1 MPRPTGLTRPQI
13 GVGHASPGTVDA
25 SAFVNPDQ
33 GTDGLR
39 VHVNDPNRAHMASS
53 IGIVDAGGYYAS
65 DEVEGALQEIG
76 GASSGGRQNGIVTG
90 FGYSAVGR
98 VVTFNTPSTALLPTL
113 RDYSGEIITL
123 PDNTLSIW
131 VYISPVTG
139 LITQFVG
146 ANPPTITSPENVLL
160 WQFATL
166 AGAITTAHDARFYV
180 RNLDRKLPFT
190 VRSSGPQ
197 ADQESEACFVT
208 LDAALTYLTYS
219 ATTLNSLRTEVVIR
233 GVVDV
238 TGPVVLPANGIHFQ
252 GEDGATLN
260 LIGVGTTLI
269 NLNGKNDV
277 TFSDITFTSDVAL
290 ATAITDTVGGA
301 VNFTMERCS
310 IVTGTQPWLAG
321 IVFGGVIGRATLRD
335 VIVLVTNTGISVAN
349 PTGVE
354 IDTCEVTA
362 INFVAGSIGIRM
374 GVTPATGGETPS
386 TVNACT
392 VSGFDS
398 GIPVSGFGH
407 VITGCT
413 VILGTAA
420 AAGVIVGDSQ
430 GVTVAN
436 CTIDCLTNSG
446 KVGIEAVGTAVN
458 QVLGLKLV
466 GNTITGAAEY
476 GIRLD
481 GFVQESLVTG
491 NLVDCYL
498 PATPED
504 PTANAGI
511 FVQGL
516 GGATDV
522 PAYLTITGN
531 TVWRAKTG
539 IYLKGDAPRRLSEI
553 LVSNNVVHH
562 CAVGVAGTPPV
573 AWEVSVGIGV
583 EWGVGLSL
591 LNNHVYGIGSILKPD
606 GTVVQP
612 TLADVY
618 SEGIILVDCTLSTVQ
633 GNKVRDLATKGGG
646 VADGIQV
653 AATGSTLLSIT
664 GSVVS
669 GNVVTSI
676 PGSGIF
682 YGIGGLAAPAATDL
696 TGARIAGNTVEDV
709 SAGISVLSLGR
720 STVTG
725 CRIDGNTVNGTTISH
740 GITITAA
747 ETVAVPDG
755 VVSGVEVV
763 GNTVLNAT
771 LTGVFVDCGVGASLS
786 NVRVTNNVITLPGA
800 DGIAFDSVDAGNLAP
815 LVFTGLFASGNRITM
830 DVTVPNTSGIRLG
843 GIVNTFAGAAFDDN
857 IITNS
862 YDGIT
867 VALAG
872 PLLANTAVSDLSVSR
887 NSLTGVRNRGV
898 VCTMTSTL
906 SLAEFAGNQIVNV
919 ALGSTQCIYI
929 LLNNATPSSAVSSDI
944 IIADNLLRP
953 ATGVTAIQTVF
964 DGMKTQGVRIERN
977 DIQGGLVGTEV
988 SLVNSNTGVVPSIN
1002 GLSVRGNRY
1011 TLVETQ
1017 GVLINVA
1024 ATSDEILNIDVSS
1037 NTFNRVAEDLGSVS
1051 SAAILM
1057 TLENTTRNLAVR
1069 GNQFYSCGRLNGT
1082 DGGITLNLNDAI
1094 NVGVTDNQFSG
1105 GLTGVLFGFGTS
1117 IILKGNTPGLSLKD
1131 VDVSKNTVRNTS
1143 LGAPAFGAHIALD
1156 LANFTTAYNLSVDGN
1171 DIDRD
1176 PGSGADCLGI
1186 AVFGT
1191 LVDYYGLRVNNNR
1204 ISGADLGTP
1213 ITLDAIG
1220 ISAKSIDQGSVS
1232 NNYISGTSALGVQGA
1247 GINATIS
1254 DTSRGLSVSGNKVV
1268 GETGVTGAGNY
1279 GVLVSVTAGALNGSF
1294 VDANYVYGYPT
1305 NIRVEFTDCTILSV
1319 SKNETVAHVDYGIA
1333 VDSTGAGGQAA
1344 NLTVDGNAIS
1354 TSTTAQTSG
1363 VFVTTTNSNSFENL
1377 SVCDNQV
1384 RYGGVDPV
1392 AAGSGV
1398 EISSAADISNAS
1410 LCRNSVFTVHL
1421 GVTVTA
1427 VNSYAVAIDD
1437 NNTQGGDGGIGHFSY
1452 GGIIGYSVSGNRVW
1466 CRADSTS
1473 NLIYIHYNSAGQS
1486 LHNATIDGNDV
1497 NGGVPAAPSV
1507 RGGLCAIQVGTSG
1520 SEPDAISVSI
1530 SSNTIRLSGAGI
1542 IAAFASSRSVSLDNN
1557 KVDRVTDH
1565 GLNLSASLGASAGD
1579 STEVSVSGNLVTRWQ
1594 QGASVSTMYGI
1605 GLTIV
1610 TTGANTGSGISIL
1623 GNNVKGDDPKSTS
1636 YYLNLLC
1643 HNLLAMVFSNN
1654 TSYLTAVA
1662 PTRALDLYTGAG
1674 TLKNL
1679 VFTGNVFRGS
1689 TLGIQ
1694 YTNNAAFPDL
1704 CTFTGNIGDAA
1715 AAWSQFE
1722 NGGGAGWTGV
1732 LPPAGGGAGQFQ
1744 NFNIDNGS

>member
-13 GVGHASPGTVDA
+13 SVGNASPGSVDP
-25 SAFVNPDQ
+25 SALVNPDQ

-39 VHVNDPNRAHMASS
+39 VHVDDPNRAHMAAT
-53 IGIVDAGGYYAS
+53 IGIVDAGGFYTS

-76 GASSGGRQNGIVTG
+76 GASSGGRQNGVVTG
-90 FGYSAVGR
+90 FGYVPAGLT
-98 VVTFNTPSTALLPTL
+98 VTFATPSTALLPGF
-113 RDYSGEIITL
+113 RDYSGEVVTL
-123 PDNTLSIW
+123 PDNTASIW
-131 VYISPVTG
+131 VYISPATG

-146 ANPPTITSPENVLL
+146 ANPPTITTPENVLL
-160 WQFATL
+160 WQFTTA
-166 AGAITTAHDARFYV
+166 AGAITVAHDARFYV

-197 ADQESEACFVT
+197 AAQESEACFVT
-208 LDAALTYLTYS
+208 LDAALTYLTYAS
-219 ATTLNSLRTEVVIR
+219 TLSSLRTEVVIR

-238 TGPVVLPANGIHFQ
+238 TGPLVLPINGIHFQ

-260 LIGVGTTLI
+260 LVGVGTTLI
-269 NLNGKNDV
+269 NLNGQDNI

-310 IVTGTQPWLAG
+310 ILTGTQPWQTG

-349 PTGVE
+349 PTGVM

-362 INFVAGSIGIRM
+362 INFIGGSLGIRM
-374 GVTPATGGETPS
+374 GVTPATGNETPS

-398 GIPVSGFGH
+398 GIIVSGVGH
-407 VITGCT
+407 VITGCA

-420 AAGVIVGDSQ
+420 DAGVIVEGSQ
-430 GVTVAN
+430 GVTVAD

-446 KVGIEAVGTAVN
+446 KVGIEAIGTAVN

-476 GIRLD
+476 GIRID

-504 PTANAGI
+504 PTADAGI

-516 GGATDV
+516 GGASDV

-539 IYLKGDAPRRLSEI
+539 IYLRGSAPRRLSEI

-562 CAVGVAGTPPV
+562 CAVGVAGVPPV

-583 EWGVGLSL
+583 EWGVGLSI

-606 GTVVQP
+606 GTVVLP
-612 TLADVY
+612 TPADVY
-618 SEGIILVDCTLSTVQ
+618 SEGILLVDCTLSTVQ
-633 GNKVRDLATKGGG
+633 GNKVRDLALQG
-646 VADGIQV
+646 VGQSDGIQV
-653 AATGSTLLSIT
+653 SASGATALSIT

-669 GNVVTSI
+669 GNVVTAI
-676 PGSGIF
+676 PGRGIF

-709 SAGISVLSLGR
+709 SAGISIQSLGR
-720 STVTG
+720 STVAG
-725 CRIDGNTVNGTTISH
+725 CRIDGNTVSDALVTH
-740 GITITAA
+740 GIEVIAS

-755 VVSGVEVV
+755 VVNGVEIV
-763 GNTVLNAT
+763 GNTVLNPV

-857 IITNS
+857 IITHS
-862 YDGIT
+862 YDGIK

-887 NSLTGVRNRGV
+887 NSLTGVRNGGV
-898 VCTMTSTL
+898 ACALGGTL
-906 SLAEFAGNQIVNV
+906 SLAEFAENQIVNV

-929 LLNNATPSSAVSSDI
+929 SLTNATPSSAVSSDI

-988 SLVNSNTGVVPSIN
+988 SLVNSNTGTSPSIN

-1037 NTFNRVAEDLGSVS
+1037 NTFNRVAEDVGSVS

-1057 TLENTTRNLAVR
+1057 TLENTARNLAVR
-1069 GNQFYSCGRLNGT
+1069 DNQFYSCGWVGGT
-1082 DGGITLNLNDAI
+1082 DGGITLNLNDVITA
-1094 NVGVTDNQFSG
+1094 GVTGNQFGG

-1131 VDVSKNTVRNTS
+1131 VDVSKNTVRNTAIP
-1143 LGAPAFGAHIALD
+1143 APAFGAHIALD

-1176 PGSGADCLGI
+1176 PGSGADCLGV

-1191 LVDYYGLRVNNNR
+1191 LVDYYGLRVNDNR
-1204 ISGADLGTP
+1204 ISGADVGTP

-1232 NNYISGTSALGVQGA
+1232 NNYISGTSVLGVQGA
-1247 GINATIS
+1247 GITATIS

-1268 GETGVTGAGNY
+1268 GETGVTGVGGY
-1279 GVLVSVTAGALNGSF
+1279 GIFINVTAGALNGSF
-1294 VDANYVYGYPT
+1294 VDGNYVYGYPT
-1305 NIRVEFTDCTILSV
+1305 NIIVSFTSCTILSV
-1319 SKNETVAHVDYGIA
+1319 SKNETVAHVNYGIV
-1333 VDSTGAGGQAA
+1333 VDSTGAGGLAA
-1344 NLTVDGNAIS
+1344 NLTVDGNSIS
-1354 TSTTAQTSG
+1354 TSTTAQASG
-1363 VFVTTTNSNSFENL
+1363 VLVTTTNSNSFENL

-1384 RYGGVDPV
+1384 RYGGIDPV
-1392 AAGSGV
+1392 AAGDGV
-1398 EISSAADISNAS
+1398 GISSAADISNAS
-1410 LCRNSVFTVHL
+1410 LSRNSVFTVHN
-1421 GVTVTA
+1421 GVTVIA

-1437 NNTQGGDGGIGHFSY
+1437 NNTQGGDLGIGHFSY
-1452 GGIIGYSVSGNRVW
+1452 GDIIGYSVSGNRVW
-1466 CRADSTS
+1466 CRADSTQT
-1473 NLIYIHYNSAGQS
+1473 LIYIHYNSAGQS

-1497 NGGVPAAPSV
+1497 NGSFPAAPSV
-1507 RGGLCAIQVGTSG
+1507 RGGLCAIRVGTSG

-1605 GLTIV
+1605 ALTIA

-1623 GNNVKGDDPKSTS
+1623 GNNVKGDVTKSTS

-1643 HNLLAMVFSNN
+1643 NNLLVLVFSNN
-1654 TSYLTAVA
+1654 TSYLTAGA
-1662 PTRALDLYTGAG
+1662 PTRAMDLITGAG

-1689 TLGIQ
+1689 TLGVQ

-1722 NGGGAGWTGV
+1722 NGGGAGWTSV
-1732 LPPAGGGAGQFQ
+1732 LPPPGSLAGQFQ

>member
-1 MPRPTGLTRPQI
+1 M
-13 GVGHASPGTVDA
+13 
-25 SAFVNPDQ
+25 
-33 GTDGLR
+33 
-39 VHVNDPNRAHMASS
+39 
-53 IGIVDAGGYYAS
+53 
-65 DEVEGALQEIG
+65 
-76 GASSGGRQNGIVTG
+76 
-90 FGYSAVGR
+90 
-98 VVTFNTPSTALLPTL
+98 
-113 RDYSGEIITL
+113 
-123 PDNTLSIW
+123 
-131 VYISPVTG
+131 
-139 LITQFVG
+139 
-146 ANPPTITSPENVLL
+146 
-160 WQFATL
+160 
-166 AGAITTAHDARFYV
+166 
-180 RNLDRKLPFT
+180 
-190 VRSSGPQ
+190 
-197 ADQESEACFVT
+197 
-208 LDAALTYLTYS
+208 
-219 ATTLNSLRTEVVIR
+219 
-233 GVVDV
+233 
-238 TGPVVLPANGIHFQ
+238 
-252 GEDGATLN
+252 
-260 LIGVGTTLI
+260 
-269 NLNGKNDV
+269 
-277 TFSDITFTSDVAL
+277 
-290 ATAITDTVGGA
+290 
-301 VNFTMERCS
+301 
-310 IVTGTQPWLAG
+310 
-321 IVFGGVIGRATLRD
+321 
-335 VIVLVTNTGISVAN
+335 
-349 PTGVE
+349 
-354 IDTCEVTA
+354 
-362 INFVAGSIGIRM
+362 
-374 GVTPATGGETPS
+374 
-386 TVNACT
+386 
-392 VSGFDS
+392 
-398 GIPVSGFGH
+398 
-407 VITGCT
+407 
-413 VILGTAA
+413 
-420 AAGVIVGDSQ
+420 
-430 GVTVAN
+430 
-436 CTIDCLTNSG
+436 
-446 KVGIEAVGTAVN
+446 
-458 QVLGLKLV
+458 
-466 GNTITGAAEY
+466 
-476 GIRLD
+476 
-481 GFVQESLVTG
+481 
-491 NLVDCYL
+491 
-498 PATPED
+498 
-504 PTANAGI
+504 
-511 FVQGL
+511 
-516 GGATDV
+516 
-522 PAYLTITGN
+522 
-531 TVWRAKTG
+531 
-539 IYLKGDAPRRLSEI
+539 
-553 LVSNNVVHH
+553 
-562 CAVGVAGTPPV
+562 
-573 AWEVSVGIGV
+573 
-583 EWGVGLSL
+583 
-591 LNNHVYGIGSILKPD
+591 
-606 GTVVQP
+606 
-612 TLADVY
+612 
-618 SEGIILVDCTLSTVQ
+618 
-633 GNKVRDLATKGGG
+633 
-646 VADGIQV
+646 
-653 AATGSTLLSIT
+653 
-664 GSVVS
+664 
-669 GNVVTSI
+669 
-676 PGSGIF
+676 
-682 YGIGGLAAPAATDL
+682 
-696 TGARIAGNTVEDV
+696 
-709 SAGISVLSLGR
+709 
-720 STVTG
+720 
-725 CRIDGNTVNGTTISH
+725 
-740 GITITAA
+740 
-747 ETVAVPDG
+747 
-755 VVSGVEVV
+755 
-763 GNTVLNAT
+763 
-771 LTGVFVDCGVGASLS
+771 
-786 NVRVTNNVITLPGA
+786 TNNVITLPGA

-815 LVFTGLFASGNRITM
+815 FVFTGLLASGNRIMM

-887 NSLTGVRNRGV
+887 NSLTGVRNGGV

-1037 NTFNRVAEDLGSVS
+1037 NTFNRVAEDVGSVS

-1057 TLENTTRNLAVR
+1057 TLQNTARNLAVR
-1069 GNQFYSCGRLNGT
+1069 DNQFFSCGRLNGT

-1220 ISAKSIDQGSVS
+1220 ISAKSIEQGSVS
-1232 NNYISGTSALGVQGA
+1232 NNYISGTSALGVQGT
-1247 GINATIS
+1247 GITATIS

-1694 YTNNAAFPDL
+1694 YTATGVVYPNK
-1704 CTFTGNIGDAA
+1704 CTFTGNIGDKVA